1 MLEPIVS
8 QTVELAKLD
17 EALAALRIRRI
28 RAAMAGQ
35 GKATNS
41 PDSDKET
48 EQIVAKMRAF
58 YRGKEWKARFPAEP
72 DEPDALVKQVMSGSR
87 DLAMSTIVLLHQL
100 IMDAPVVGCDSD
112 VESAR

>member
-17 EALAALRIRRI
+17 EALAALRVRRI
-28 RAAMAGQ
+28 RAAMAGG
-35 GKATNS
+35 GKANNS

-58 YRGKEWKARFPAEP
+58 YRTKEWKARFPAEA
-72 DEPDALVKQVMSGSR
+72 DEPDPLVKQVILGSR
-87 DLAMSTIVLLHQL
+87 DLAMSTIVLLHHL

-112 VESAR
+112 VYSPR